1 MRSRAA
7 EIGAQL
13 SITSVLGQG
22 TVVRVEAPAAG
33 NGRSGDG

>member
-13 SITSVLGQG
+13 SITSVLGHG
-22 TVVRVEAPAAG
+22 TVVRVEAPATVDL
-33 NGRSGDG
+33 RSGVG